1 MSSSNFK
8 SKDLGEKGTCSK
20 LHNLNFDFFVKV
32 LYNIIAKYNIGKV
45 VIIMSVIESIGIG
58 KFLLYLLAINV
69 IAFLAMGIDKWK
81 AKRGAWRIPEQTL
94 LSLVL
99 LGGGI
104 GGIAGMYTFRHKTKK
119 PRFFIGFPVILI
131 MEIVALVYIIVKY

>member
-1 MSSSNFK
+1 M
-8 SKDLGEKGTCSK
+8 
-20 LHNLNFDFFVKV
+20 
-32 LYNIIAKYNIGKV
+32 
-45 VIIMSVIESIGIG
+45 
-58 KFLLYLLAINV
+58 

-119 PRFFIGFPVILI
+119 PRFYIGFPAILI
-131 MEIVALVYIIVKY
+131 MEIVALIYIIIKY

>member
-1 MSSSNFK
+1 MSIINTIG
-8 SKDLGEKGTCSK
+8 LGR
-20 LHNLNFDFFVKV
+20 
-32 LYNIIAKYNIGKV
+32 I
-45 VIIMSVIESIGIG
+45 VIYM
-58 KFLLYLLAINV
+58 LAINV

-104 GGIAGMYTFRHKTKK
+104 GGIAGMYAFRHKTKK

-131 MEIVALVYIIVKY
+131 SEIVIGIYLMIKY

>member
-1 MSSSNFK
+1 
-8 SKDLGEKGTCSK
+8 
-20 LHNLNFDFFVKV
+20 
-32 LYNIIAKYNIGKV
+32 
-45 VIIMSVIESIGIG
+45 MSVIESIGIG

-104 GGIAGMYTFRHKTKK
+104 AGIAGMYTFRHKTKK
-119 PRFFIGFPVILI
+119 PRFYIGFPAILI
-131 MEIVALVYIIVKY
+131 MEIVALIYIIIKY